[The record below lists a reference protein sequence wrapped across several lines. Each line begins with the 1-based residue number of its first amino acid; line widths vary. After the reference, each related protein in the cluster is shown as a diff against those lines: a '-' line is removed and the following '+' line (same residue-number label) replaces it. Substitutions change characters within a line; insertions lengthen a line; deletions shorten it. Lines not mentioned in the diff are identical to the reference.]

1 MDAPLERSQSLEGAI
16 APYRDGIIFMFNFSA
31 SKGMNCRS
39 DGLSSILA
47 SNVHKLQ
54 RVFEAKLS
62 IQ

>member
-1 MDAPLERSQSLEGAI
+1 MEAPLEGSQGREGAV
-16 APYRDGIIFMFNFSA
+16 APYKDGIIYMFNFSV

-47 SNVHKLQ
+47 STVHQSQ
-54 RVFEAKLS
+54 RVLEASLS